1 MQLILAIASIALIV
15 LVLVDSFETTVLPR
29 RVTRRYRFVRLFY
42 VTTWQIWRGLAL
54 RTAPGKLRETF
65 LSLFGP
71 LSLLALLASWVIAL
85 ILGFGV
91 LHWSLATADRSAET
105 AIPFGTYLYWS
116 GETFFT
122 LGYGDITPASAIG
135 RLVCVAECG
144 TGFGFLALIISYVPV
159 IFQTYSHRE
168 GLIALLDAR
177 AGSPPSA
184 AALLV
189 RAGRAG
195 NLAAIDPFLA
205 EWERWSA
212 ELLESHL
219 SFPML
224 SFYRSQHDN
233 QSWLA
238 SLTAVLDACAVAIA
252 LLKDRNPFQAQLTF
266 AMSRHAAV
274 DLALVLKTPPEAGE
288 DRLPA
293 ERLERLRE
301 VLGSAGFTL
310 HEPILAREKLAEL
323 RAMYEPFVY
332 ALSRRLLF
340 TLPAILADE
349 VTADNW
355 QRSAWLKRAPQLG
368 ELPIIATG
376 DGHFE

>member
-1 MQLILAIASIALIV
+1 MQLILTVASIALII

-29 RVTRRYRFVRLFY
+29 RVTRRYRFVRMFY
-42 VTTWQIWRGLAL
+42 VTTWKIWRGLAL
-54 RTAPGKLRETF
+54 RIAPGKWRETF

-85 ILGFGV
+85 IFGFGL

-105 AIPFGTYLYWS
+105 AIPFATYLYWS

-122 LGYGDITPASAIG
+122 LGYGDITPVSAIG
-135 RLVCVAECG
+135 RLVCVAESG
-144 TGFGFLALIISYVPV
+144 TGFGFLALIISYAPV

-168 GLIALLDAR
+168 VMIALLDAR

-195 NLAAIDPFLA
+195 SLAAIDPFLA

-238 SLTAVLDACAVAIA
+238 ALTSVLDTCAVAIA
-252 LLKDRNPFQAQLTF
+252 IVKDRNPFQSQLTF

-274 DLALVLKTPPEAGE
+274 DLALVLKTPPKAAD

-301 VLGSAGFTL
+301 VLTSAGFAL
-310 HEPILAREKLAEL
+310 HEPTLAREKFAEL

-332 ALSRRLLF
+332 ALADRLLF
-340 TLPAILADE
+340 ALPAILPDE

-368 ELPIIATG
+368 ELPVVATG